1 MQITKWTNNRNGIQQ
16 ELFRTMMC
24 NYKGKIFGYLA
35 GVVVFVGDEMFVEDE
50 EDDEDDGHDEGHEA
64 EGVPRPVSRVQIGD
78 ADRAQ
83 HTGQTGARTQNAHPS
98 ALVVQGELNLRIK
111 LNLL

>member
-1 MQITKWTNNRNGIQQ
+1 MSLRLLIS
-16 ELFRTMMC
+16 
-24 NYKGKIFGYLA
+24 A
-35 GVVVFVGDEMFVEDE
+35 GLVVFVGDEMFVEDE

-83 HTGQTGARTQNAHPS
+83 DTGQTGARTQNAHPS
-98 ALVVQGELNLRIK
+98 SLYRLVQMSELNFRHL
-111 LNLL
+111 